1 MNDFQ
6 KALQELRGPD
16 AAFDRQVYAIVA
28 TIPAGKVMTYGQIAE
43 RLGDVAL
50 SREVGY
56 AMARTP
62 ASLGLACHRVVNRT
76 GARSPDYAFGGPG
89 RQRERLEAEGITFR
103 SDGRIDMVRHQ
114 WQENEQLTFG

>member
-1 MNDFQ
+1 MG
-6 KALQELRGPD
+6 R
-16 AAFDRQVYAIVA
+16 
-28 TIPAGKVMTYGQIAE
+28 IAE
-43 RLGDVAL
+43 RLGGCGPL
-50 SREVGY
+50 PGGGLCHGPH
-56 AMARTP
+56 P

-76 GARSPDYAFGGPG
+76 GALSPDYAFGGPG